1 MKLSLLKK
9 VILTGFAFIATLFVG
24 ILVVFSQDNERSA
37 LIEYVEEQISSPSYQ
52 IRLNGIEGSLSS
64 DVSLQSITIA
74 DEEGI
79 WLEIT
84 KPRLIWTRSALLTG
98 RLVVDT
104 LEAEHIDFIR
114 RPLPEETTRSPESS
128 ALQVPEL
135 PVAVILEKLDL
146 PSVEFGPDVFDL
158 AAAASVN
165 GSFVLDAGSVDLDL
179 LINRTDETQGE
190 LKAIV
195 KYDGPAKSLALDVK
209 LQEPKNGIVA
219 SALGL
224 PGKPPVS
231 LAIIG
236 DAPSSELDV
245 GLSFD
250 VDNSRILN
258 GIVSLRDGQ
267 DGLTAN
273 ASLNG
278 PLGQLL
284 PPDQRALFGD
294 KSNLQAELVVLKDG
308 GIQLKQSNLES
319 GAVQLTASGLTTA
332 DGFLSALSVKG
343 GLTRSDGARI
353 VIPSQNGDQTVQSAN
368 IDIDYDAMRQ
378 NTWGG
383 KFTISDFVSSDIA
396 LGSIEIDAF
405 GTVLNAD
412 EQDAREIS
420 FDINGAIKQ
429 ILAKD
434 DAVTEALGSEIN
446 LQFDGDW
453 RSGTP
458 LKITRLNLLGETY
471 KILANGFYAQNTF
484 DGQISAEAEN
494 LDSFSAITNQ
504 RLNGSVVL
512 SALGEIE
519 PFSGAF
525 DLKLNGKAQSVETGT
540 ARLDKLLIGST
551 DLDGGVA
558 RNINGLVF
566 RDLNLANNQMS
577 ARINGQIASDAA
589 DLSTTAKINDLSAID
604 DNSSGAAG
612 LDIRLTGS
620 DGPFEL
626 TAEIAVASGRL
637 SGQSVNDLALI
648 FGGQTEGQNIT
659 GTLSSKGQIAA
670 QDFIVNGSISMDKDL
685 VNLQD
690 LRARI
695 GATAVNGMFVRSN
708 DTGLMNAELDI
719 NSDDISSIAALA
731 LVNAAGNVNGTIKLA
746 PDEQSQSADL
756 NLALAGI
763 RFNELRIDEAEAI
776 VKIKDLLM
784 KPKITANAKA
794 MGIAAAGVRAKSA
807 TVQILNA
814 GASTEFD
821 LVAVLVENATRISS
835 SGLVT
840 QNSELTE
847 VLISELDLKSNIADA
862 QLVSASKIEL
872 QNQVAK
878 IYPSRLAVGSGT
890 VDVSGTAGSQ
900 LNIAAVISAV
910 PMKILNSVQPGLDAS
925 GTLGANIRITGPS
938 SAPRI
943 AFDMSGQALTIRQI
957 RDLGLTPLTLGAGGV
972 VRNNTLTL
980 STFNARN
987 SQALALTGS
996 GSVPLSNG
1004 AMNVSVNGT
1013 APLDLVETYLQDRG
1027 TQINGVAQL
1036 SARVTGALS
1045 NPIASG
1051 NINVDG
1057 ASVTDPLSNLRLSG
1071 VSVRVGLNSSNQAN
1085 VAVNANI
1092 STGGTIALNGQIGLS
1107 GNLPANLA
1115 VKLNSANYG
1124 DGETFKTTVSGDLA
1138 IQGDL
1143 SGSPLLSGDINLGRT
1158 EITVPESFASEAN
1171 LLDVEHLNPT
1181 FNVQNTLSRLAQ
1193 ATPSD
1198 GTGDKSGALRLSLNI
1213 NAPNQIFVRGRGLDA
1228 ELGGR
1233 LGLTGSLDNII
1244 PLGSFTLRR
1253 GRLSILGQ
1261 RIDLEEGTITLAGD
1275 LDPLLDFL
1283 ASTDTGEV
1291 IASIRLQGTASNL
1304 QVSFSS
1310 NPELPE
1316 DEVLAQIIFGRNLT
1330 DLSPAQVVR
1339 LASIASE
1346 LTGGNS
1352 PSLIDTLRSSTGLD
1366 DVDVVQDDDGNA
1378 AVKAGKYISDNVYLG
1393 VQAGKETEATI
1404 NLDIT
1409 DSLTATGSVDTEGNS
1424 KFGIFFEK
1432 DY

>member
-1 MKLSLLKK
+1 MRLSFFKK
-9 VILTGFAFIATLFVG
+9 ALLTGFALLATLFIG
-24 ILVVFSQDNERSA
+24 IIVVFSQDNERSA
-37 LIEYVEEQISSPSYQ
+37 LIKYVEEQISSPSYQ

-79 WLEIT
+79 WLEIS

-114 RPLPEETTRSPESS
+114 RPLPEATSRSPESS
-128 ALQVPEL
+128 TFQLPQL
-135 PVAVILEKLDL
+135 PVAIVLEKLDL
-146 PSVEFGPDVFDL
+146 PRVEFGKDVFDL
-158 AAAASVN
+158 AATASVSGN
-165 GSFVLDAGSVDLDL
+165 FILDEGSVDLDL

-195 KYDGPAKSLALDVK
+195 KYDGSTKSLALDVK
-209 LQEPKNGIVA
+209 LQEPQNGIVA

-236 DAPSSELDV
+236 DAPLSELDV
-245 GLSFD
+245 GMSFD
-250 VDNSRILN
+250 VDNTRILN
-258 GIVSLRDGQ
+258 GIVSLRDQ
-267 DGLTAN
+267 AEGLNAN

-278 PLGQLL
+278 PLGKLL
-284 PPDQRALFGD
+284 PPDQRALFGEISD
-294 KSNLQAELVVLKDG
+294 LTAELVVLKDG
-308 GIQLKQSNLES
+308 GIHLKQSNLTS
-319 GAVQLTASGLTTA
+319 GAVQLAASAKTTA
-332 DGFLSALSVKG
+332 DGFLSALALKG
-343 GLTRSDGARI
+343 GLTSTDGKRI
-353 VIPSQNGDQTVQSAN
+353 VIPSQNSDQSIQSAD
-368 IDIDYDAMRQ
+368 IDVDYDAMRQ

-383 KFTISDFVSSDIA
+383 KFAINDFVSSDIA
-396 LGSIEIDAF
+396 LGLVEIDAF
-405 GTVLNAD
+405 GTILNAD
-412 EQDAREIS
+412 DENAREIS

-434 DAVTEALGSEIN
+434 EAVTKALGREIN

-453 RSGTP
+453 RSGNP
-458 LKITRLNLLGETY
+458 LQITRLNVLGETY
-471 KILANGFYAQNTF
+471 KVLANGDYSKNTF

-512 SALGEIE
+512 SALGKIE

-525 DLKLNGKAQSVETGT
+525 DLKINGKAQSVETGT
-540 ARLDKLLIGST
+540 ARLDKLLVGLT
-551 DLDGGVA
+551 ELNGGVA
-558 RNINGLVF
+558 RSIDGLVF
-566 RDLNLANNQMS
+566 QDLNLSNDQMS
-577 ARINGQIASDAA
+577 AMINGQVASDAT
-589 DLSTTAKINDLSAID
+589 DLTASAKITDLKVLD
-604 DNSSGAAG
+604 DASSGTAQ
-612 LDIRLTGS
+612 LDIRLVGS
-620 DGPFEL
+620 EGPFDL
-626 TAEIAVASGRL
+626 NAEISVAKGQL
-637 SGQSVNDLALI
+637 SGQTVNDLALI
-648 FGGQTEGQNIT
+648 FDGQTEDQNIS
-659 GTLSSKGQIAA
+659 GALSSKGQIAA
-670 QDFIVNGSISMDKDL
+670 QDFVVNGSIKLDETL
-685 VNLQD
+685 INLQD
-690 LRARI
+690 LNARI
-695 GATAVNGMFVRSN
+695 GATAINGVFVRSN
-708 DTGLMNAELDI
+708 DTGLMNAKLDI
-719 NSDDISSIAALA
+719 NSSDISSIAALA
-731 LVNAAGNVNGTIKLA
+731 LINATGNIDGSIELNPQELSQTADIK
-746 PDEQSQSADL
+746 
-756 NLALAGI
+756 LALAGI
-763 RFNELRIDEAEAI
+763 RMDNVRVDDAEAI
-776 VKIKDLLM
+776 IHIKDLLDQ
-784 KPKITANAKA
+784 PKITANAKA
-794 MGIAAAGVRAKSA
+794 IGINASGVAAKSA

-821 LVAVLVENATRISS
+821 LVTVLVENATRISS
-835 SGLVT
+835 SGVVT
-840 QNSELTE
+840 QTSDVTE
-847 VLISELDLKSNIADA
+847 ILISELDLKSRIADA

-872 QNQVAK
+872 QNGVAQ
-878 IYPSRLAVGSGT
+878 IYPSRLAIGSGT
-890 VDVSGTAGSQ
+890 IDVSGSAGER
-900 LNIAAVISAV
+900 LNITAIINAV
-910 PMKILNSVQPGLDAS
+910 PLKILNSVQPGFDAS
-925 GTLGANIRITGPS
+925 GVLGANLKITGPS
-938 SAPRI
+938 SAPKV
-943 AFDMSGQALTIRQI
+943 AFNLNGQALTIRQI
-957 RDLGLTPLTLGAGGV
+957 RDLGLSPLTLNADGSV
-972 VRNNTLTL
+972 SNNIVTLA
-980 STFNARN
+980 SFNARN
-987 SQALALTGS
+987 AQALALTGS
-996 GSVPLSNG
+996 GRVPLSNG
-1004 AMNVSVNGT
+1004 AMNVNINGT
-1013 APLDLVETYLQDRG
+1013 APLDLIETYLRDRG

-1036 SARVTGALS
+1036 SARVSGPVS
-1045 NPIASG
+1045 NPAASG
-1051 NINVDG
+1051 NINING
-1057 ASVTDPLSNLRLSG
+1057 ASIVDPLSNLRLSG
-1071 VSVRVGLNSSNQAN
+1071 VNVKVGLNSSNIAN

-1107 GNLPANLA
+1107 GNLPADLT

-1138 IQGDL
+1138 INGNL

-1171 LLDVEHLNPT
+1171 LLDVEHISPT
-1181 FNVQNTLSRLAQ
+1181 SNVQNTLKRLSQ

-1198 GTGDKSGALRLSLNI
+1198 GAGDKSGALRLRLNI

-1233 LGLTGSLDNII
+1233 LGLTGSLDNIV

-1283 ASTDTGEV
+1283 ASTDTGDV

-1310 NPELPE
+1310 SPELPE

-1352 PSLIDTLRSSTGLD
+1352 PSLIDSLRSSTGLD

-1424 KFGIFFEK
+1424 KLGIFFEK

>member
-1 MKLSLLKK
+1 MRLSFLKK
-9 VILTGFAFIATLFVG
+9 ALLSGFALLATLLIG
-24 ILVVFSQDNERSA
+24 IIVVFSQDNERSA
-37 LIEYVEEQISSPSYQ
+37 LIQYVEEQISSPSYQ

-74 DEEGI
+74 DEEGV

-114 RPLPEETTRSPESS
+114 RPLPEEASRSPESS
-128 ALQVPEL
+128 AFQVPEL
-135 PVAVILEKLDL
+135 PVAVIFEKLDL
-146 PSVEFGPDVFDL
+146 PSVKFGRDVFDL
-158 AAAASVN
+158 AATASVDGN
-165 GSFVLDAGSVDLDL
+165 FVLDEGSVDLDL

-190 LKAIV
+190 LKALV
-195 KYDGPAKSLALDVK
+195 KYNGPAKTLALDINLK
-209 LQEPKNGIVA
+209 EPENGILA

-236 DAPSSELDV
+236 DAPLSELDV
-245 GLSFD
+245 GMSFD
-250 VDNSRILN
+250 VDNTRILN
-258 GIVSLRDGQ
+258 GIVSLRDEAE
-267 DGLTAN
+267 GLSAKL
-273 ASLNG
+273 SLSG
-278 PLGQLL
+278 PLGKLL

-294 KSNLQAELVVLKDG
+294 ASDLTAELVVLKGG
-308 GIQLKQSNLES
+308 GIHLKQSNLES
-319 GAVQLTASGLTTA
+319 GAVQLTASAQTTA
-332 DGFLSALSVKG
+332 DGFLSALAVKG
-343 GLTRSDGARI
+343 GLTRSGGARI
-353 VIPSQNGDQTVQSAN
+353 VIPSQNGDQTIQSAN
-368 IDIDYDAMRQ
+368 IDVDYDAMRQ

-383 KFTISDFVSSDIA
+383 KFTINDFVSSDIA
-396 LGSIEIDAF
+396 LGSVEIDAF
-405 GTVLNAD
+405 GTILNAD
-412 EQDAREIS
+412 EKDAREIS

-434 DAVTEALGSEIN
+434 EAVTEALGREID

-453 RSGTP
+453 RSGQP
-458 LKITRLNLLGETY
+458 LQITRLNVLGETY
-471 KILANGFYAQNTF
+471 KVLANGLYSSNTF

-512 SALGEIE
+512 SALGKIE

-551 DLDGGVA
+551 ELNGGVA
-558 RNINGLVF
+558 RNIDGLVF
-566 RDLNLANNQMS
+566 QGLNLSNKQMS
-577 ARINGQIASDAA
+577 ALINGQVASDAA
-589 DLSTTAKINDLSAID
+589 DLITTAKINDLKVLD
-604 DNSSGAAG
+604 DTSSGTAQ
-612 LDIRLTGS
+612 LYIRLAGS
-620 DGPFEL
+620 EGPFDL
-626 TAEIAVASGRL
+626 DAEISIPNGQL
-637 SGQSVNDLALI
+637 SGQTVKDLALI
-648 FGGQTEGQNIT
+648 FDGQTEAENIK
-659 GTLSSKGQIAA
+659 GVLSSKGQIAA
-670 QDFIVNGSISMDKDL
+670 QDFIVNGSISLDKAL
-685 VNLQD
+685 INLQD
-690 LRARI
+690 LNARI
-695 GATAVNGMFVRSN
+695 GATAINGEFVHSN
-708 DTGLMNAELDI
+708 DTGLMNAKLDI
-719 NSDDISSIAALA
+719 NSTDISSIAALA
-731 LVNAAGNVNGTIKLA
+731 LINATGNVNGSIELS
-746 PDEQSQSADL
+746 PQELSQSADL
-756 NLALAGI
+756 KLAMAGI
-763 RFNELRIDEAEAI
+763 RMDEVRIDDAEAI
-776 VKIKDLLM
+776 INIKDLLTQ
-784 KPKITANAKA
+784 PKITANAKA
-794 MGIAAAGVRAKSA
+794 MGISASGVNAKSA
-807 TVQILNA
+807 TVQILNT

-821 LVAVLVENATRISS
+821 LVALLVENATRISS
-835 SGLVT
+835 SGVVT
-840 QNSELTE
+840 QKSDLTE
-847 VLISELDLKSNIADA
+847 VLISELDLSSRIADA
-862 QLVSASKIEL
+862 QLVSPSKIEL
-872 QNQVAK
+872 QNGVAQ
-878 IYPSRLAVGSGT
+878 IYPSRLVIGSGT
-890 VDVSGTAGSQ
+890 IDVSGTTGDR
-900 LNIAAVISAV
+900 LNITAVANAV
-910 PMKILNSVQPGLDAS
+910 PMKILNSVQPGFDAS
-925 GTLGANIRITGPS
+925 GILGANLKITGPS
-938 SAPRI
+938 SAPRV
-943 AFDMSGQALTIRQI
+943 AFSLNGQALTIRQI
-957 RDLGLTPLTLGAGGV
+957 RDLGLSPLALNAEGTVNNNILTLAG
-972 VRNNTLTL
+972 
-980 STFNARN
+980 FNARN
-987 SQALALTGS
+987 AQALALSGS

-1004 AMNVSVNGT
+1004 SMNVSLNGT
-1013 APLDLVETYLQDRG
+1013 APLDLIETYLQDRG

-1036 SARVTGALS
+1036 SARVSGAVS
-1045 NPIASG
+1045 NPVASG
-1051 NINVDG
+1051 NISVNG
-1057 ASVTDPLSNLRLSG
+1057 ASVLDPLSNLRLSG
-1071 VSVRVGLNSSNQAN
+1071 VNVRVDLNSSNQAN
-1085 VAVNANI
+1085 VAVTANI

-1107 GNLPANLA
+1107 GNLPANLK

-1138 IQGDL
+1138 IDGNL

-1181 FNVQNTLSRLAQ
+1181 SNVKNTLSRLSQ

-1198 GTGDKSGALRLSLNI
+1198 GAGDKSGALRLRLNI

-1233 LGLTGSLDNII
+1233 LGLTGSLDKIV

-1283 ASTDTGEV
+1283 ASTDTGDV

-1310 NPELPE
+1310 SPELPE

-1352 PSLIDTLRSSTGLD
+1352 PSLIDSLRASTGLD

-1378 AVKAGKYISDNVYLG
+1378 AVKAGKYISNNVYLG

-1424 KFGIFFEK
+1424 KLGIFFEK

>member
-1 MKLSLLKK
+1 MKLSVLKK
-9 VILTGFAFIATLFVG
+9 TILTGFALIATLLIG
-24 ILVVFSQDNERSA
+24 IIVVFSQDNERSA

-128 ALQVPEL
+128 SFQVPEL
-135 PVAVILEKLDL
+135 PVAVILEKLNL
-146 PSVEFGPDVFDL
+146 PLVEFGQDVFDL
-158 AAAASVN
+158 KAKASVN
-165 GSFVLDAGSVDLDL
+165 GSFVLDEGSVDVDL
-179 LINRTDETQGE
+179 QINRTDETQGE

-209 LQEPKNGIVA
+209 LQEPQNGIVA

-236 DAPSSELDV
+236 DAPISELDV
-245 GLSFD
+245 GMSFD
-250 VDNSRILN
+250 VDNARILN

-273 ASLNG
+273 ASLSG

-294 KSNLQAELVVLKDG
+294 KSDLTAELVVLNNG
-308 GIQLKQSNLES
+308 GIHLKQSNLES
-319 GAVQLTASGLTTA
+319 GAVKLTASAQTTA
-332 DGFLSALSVKG
+332 DGFLSALAMRG
-343 GLTRSDGARI
+343 RLTSSDGERI
-353 VIPSQNGDQTVQSAN
+353 VIPSQNSDQTIQSAN
-368 IDIDYDAMRQ
+368 IDVDYDAMRQ

-383 KFTISDFVSSDIA
+383 KLTIRDFISADLA
-396 LGSIEIDAF
+396 LGSIAFDAF
-405 GTVLNAD
+405 GTVLNP
-412 EQDAREIS
+412 ENKNAREVS
-420 FDINGAIKQ
+420 FDINGAIQQ
-429 ILAKD
+429 IQAKD
-434 DAVTEALGSEIN
+434 VAVTEALGREIN

-453 RSGTP
+453 RSGSP
-458 LKITRLNLLGETY
+458 LQITRLNILGETY
-471 KILANGFYAQNTF
+471 KVLANGHYEQNTF
-484 DGQISAEAEN
+484 DGQITAGAEN

-504 RLNGSVVL
+504 RLSGSIAL
-512 SALGEIE
+512 SALGKIE

-540 ARLDKLLIGST
+540 ARLDKLLVGLT
-551 DLDGGVA
+551 ELDGGVA
-558 RNINGLVF
+558 RSVDGLVF
-566 RDLNLANNQMS
+566 QTLNLSNNQMS
-577 ARINGQIASDAA
+577 ATINGQVASEKA
-589 DLSTTAKINDLSAID
+589 DLSTTAKINDLSVL
-604 DNSSGAAG
+604 DNASSGAAQ
-612 LDIRLTGS
+612 LEIRLFGS
-620 DGPFEL
+620 DGPIDL
-626 TAEIAVASGRL
+626 DAEISVASGEL
-637 SGQSVNDLALI
+637 SGQIVNDLALI
-648 FGGQTEGQNIT
+648 FDGQTQGQNVN
-659 GTLSSKGQIAA
+659 GTLSSKGQIAR
-670 QDFIVNGSISMDKDL
+670 QDFVVNGAISLDEAII
-685 VNLQD
+685 NLQD
-690 LRARI
+690 LSARI
-695 GATAVNGMFVRSN
+695 GATAINGSFTRRN
-708 DTGLMNAELDI
+708 ETGLMNAELDI
-719 NSDDISSIAALA
+719 SSSDISSIAALA
-731 LVNAAGNVNGTIKLA
+731 LVDASGTVDGTIKLS
-746 PDEQSQSADL
+746 PEELSQSAEL
-756 NLALAGI
+756 NLAMADI
-763 RFNELRIDEAEAI
+763 RFNDVRVDDAEAI
-776 VKIKDLLM
+776 VVIKDLLAQ
-784 KPKITANAKA
+784 PNITANAKA
-794 MGIAAAGVRAKSA
+794 VGINASGIAAKSA
-807 TVQILNA
+807 TVQVLNA
-814 GASTEFD
+814 GVSTEFD
-821 LVAVLVENATRISS
+821 LVAQLVENATRISS
-835 SGLVT
+835 SGVVT
-840 QNSELTE
+840 QKSDLIE
-847 VLISELDLKSNIADA
+847 VLISELDLTSRIANA
-862 QLVSASKIEL
+862 QLVSEAKIEL
-872 QNQVAK
+872 QNGVAQ
-878 IYPSRLAVGSGT
+878 IYPSRLAIDTGTIDISGSAG
-890 VDVSGTAGSQ
+890 DNLNLTALIKS
-900 LNIAAVISAV
+900 V
-910 PMKILNSVQPGLDAS
+910 PVKIINSIQPGFDAS
-925 GTLGANIRITGPS
+925 GTLGADIRITGPS
-938 SAPRI
+938 NLPRI
-943 AFDMSGQALTIRQI
+943 SFNVNGQALTIRQI
-957 RDLGLTPLTLGAGGV
+957 RDLGLSPLTLSAQGAV
-972 VRNNTLTL
+972 NNNIVTL
-980 STFNARN
+980 SSFNARN
-987 SQALALTGS
+987 AQALALSGS

-1004 AMNVSVNGT
+1004 AMNVNVNGT

-1036 SARVTGALS
+1036 SARLTGPVS
-1045 NPIASG
+1045 NPVASG
-1051 NINVDG
+1051 NINIDG
-1057 ASVTDPLSNLRLSG
+1057 ASVTDPLSNLRLNG
-1071 VSVRVGLNSSNQAN
+1071 VNVRVGLNSSNQAN

-1107 GNLPANLA
+1107 GNLPANLT

-1143 SGSPLLSGDINLGRT
+1143 TGSPLLSGDINLGRT

-1171 LLDVEHLNPT
+1171 LLTVEHLNPT
-1181 FNVQNTLSRLAQ
+1181 SNVQNTLGRLSQ

-1198 GTGDKSGALRLSLNI
+1198 GAGDKSGALRLRLNI
-1213 NAPNQIFVRGRGLDA
+1213 YAPNQIFVRGRGLDA

-1233 LGLTGSLDNII
+1233 LGLTGSLDNIV

-1283 ASTDTGEV
+1283 ASTDTGDV

-1310 NPELPE
+1310 SPELPE

-1352 PSLIDTLRSSTGLD
+1352 PSLIDSLRSGTGLD

-1424 KFGIFFEK
+1424 KLGIFFEK